1 MRRHYATSENRE
13 RTSKSMMHRPKVCS
27 YCGQEGH
34 NRKGCPELKQKEAEA
49 EAEADSQTAEAAPLA
64 QEAAAPPEEGLTGQA
79 STAQM
84 AALPELP
91 SATQQATHFL
101 PLPRQGGAEA
111 TSGLDQQPD
120 VSAAC
125 DVGA

>member
-27 YCGQEGH
+27 HCGQEGH

-49 EAEADSQTAEAAPLA
+49 EADSQTAEAAALT
-64 QEAAAPPEEGLTGQA
+64 QEAAVPPEGSLTGQA
-79 STAQM
+79 SSAQK
-84 AALPELP
+84 ATALPELP
-91 SATQQATHFL
+91 SAAQQATRCL
-101 PLPRQGGAEA
+101 PLPRQGDAEA
-111 TSGLDQQPD
+111 TSGLDLQPD